1 MGKVNARHKAIAR
14 LIYDQLNEDSYLWTY
29 DTMDEMGVPEKLQ
42 EEVAEKLFSLASD
55 YDIGLLGVA
64 FEHSDNDGAL
74 GYWGLFIGSF
84 LASTLIPMSAD
95 VLLVGILAL
104 GGNVWACLV
113 IATTGNW
120 LGGLTSYWIGWL
132 GRWELIERWL
142 KVKEEKLLRQKKNI
156 DRYGVWLALFTWLPL
171 IGDLLAVALG
181 FYKIKPYASAI
192 YMLIGRFARFLL
204 WTWLYLQYGERF
216 F

>member
-1 MGKVNARHKAIAR
+1 MPHGFIDRFRI
-14 LIYDQLNEDSYLWTY
+14 LGIIYRF
-29 DTMDEMGVPEKLQ
+29 
-42 EEVAEKLFSLASD
+42 FSGF
-55 YDIGLLGVA
+55 YP
-64 FEHSDNDGAL
+64 HSDECG
-74 GYWGLFIGSF
+74 
-84 LASTLIPMSAD
+84 
-95 VLLVGILAL
+95 
-104 GGNVWACLV
+104 WACLV

-132 GRWELIERWL
+132 GRWEWIERWL